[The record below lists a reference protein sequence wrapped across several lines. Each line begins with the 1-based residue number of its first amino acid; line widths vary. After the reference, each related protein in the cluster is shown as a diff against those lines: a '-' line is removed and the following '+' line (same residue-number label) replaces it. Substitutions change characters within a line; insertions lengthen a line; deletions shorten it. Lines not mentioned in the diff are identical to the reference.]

1 MGELQRQKEGCNASL
16 SRANEALEDAQ
27 RALGELEAERDADL
41 GQLRDRARA
50 LEKELE
56 DARENLAERER
67 ALIDQARCS
76 LESVNDEAKQRL
88 DQAEGEKTRLESEAV
103 KLRSELEEER
113 EAQNQESELEEER
126 EAQNQE
132 SELEEERSRLADALV
147 QVNISMS
154 HLASI
159 CGFLA
164 CFWANGCLAAFLW
177 ERCVLL
183 LTESLRADQGLRG
196 RDAEGSSVAAGYK
209 RTTQRLRGSV

>member
-1 MGELQRQKEGCNASL
+1 MGELQRQKEGCSASL

-27 RALGELEAERDADL
+27 RALGELKAERDADL
-41 GQLRDRARA
+41 GQLRGRARA

-113 EAQNQESELEEER
+113 
-126 EAQNQE
+126 
-132 SELEEERSRLADALV
+132 SRLADALV
-147 QVNISMS
+147 KVNISMS
-154 HLASI
+154 HLASF
-159 CGFLA
+159 CGFLT
-164 CFWANGCLAAFLW
+164 CF
-177 ERCVLL
+177 
-183 LTESLRADQGLRG
+183 
-196 RDAEGSSVAAGYK
+196 
-209 RTTQRLRGSV
+209 

>member
-126 EAQNQE
+126 
-132 SELEEERSRLADALV
+132 SRLADALV